1 MRKYNPQHANP
12 EETSKEDPPS
22 PSSGFPPGTRYPPT
36 LPDPLAHKPRSLRG
50 PVRKKPS
57 SSPSLDAP
65 TQSKPPPSLK
75 DVEKALSR
83 LPPLLPKFAHQNV
96 KPDQIVHSVS
106 KKQKF
111 KCRAKSANSA
121 GKTQVAINKVTNSS
135 AQNQGKLI
143 ITLPTAPV
151 TSSVETQITVPRAAT
166 IGPSQGNVFMTLATA
181 LICPIP
187 SATLVAQTPSSF
199 TPLVK
204 EHTSQRCETL
214 LKLSMGQRP
223 TLNPLSVS
231 SQLFLLPPGCVVTNG
246 ADVGLDHS
254 QTPGVALENF
264 PESMSVSQAD
274 SGNDVQEH
282 DETETDVHEEEL
294 ECGDEVSREP
304 FLTLSESSGSPAPS
318 LSGESR
324 DGEAEDV
331 EEQNVTSPAP
341 VTSEPCSPE
350 LQVSNA
356 RPTAEQRFEAR
367 RKLDKQ
373 LVPNDISYFSF
384 GKETVEKLAKLA
396 SDPDEK
402 RLSREE
408 KPDGRA
414 TGWP

>member
-1 MRKYNPQHANP
+1 M
-12 EETSKEDPPS
+12 
-22 PSSGFPPGTRYPPT
+22 
-36 LPDPLAHKPRSLRG
+36 
-50 PVRKKPS
+50 
-57 SSPSLDAP
+57 
-65 TQSKPPPSLK
+65 
-75 DVEKALSR
+75 EKALSR

-111 KCRAKSANSA
+111 KCRAESANSA